1 MRQKLG
7 KPGRSYR
14 PPRIRV
20 PNEERALFQVESEK
34 FIGVIK
40 RLSLTGGSAILSRTP
55 IPEGTLA
62 IMSLKTVFG
71 KVEARIQ
78 LLHTGADGIPLAQ
91 AFRFLHMDD
100 LSRERFRAAAEQMQR
115 EGFSDVEEERESP
128 SLARS
133 MSKLGEC
140 IRRLS
145 ETITSGRSSGA
156 KKGTIPGLKTT
167 R

>member
-20 PNEERALFQVESEK
+20 PNNERALFKVESEK

-40 RLSLTGGSAILSRTP
+40 RLSLTGGSAILSRGP

-71 KVEARIQ
+71 KVEAQIQ

-91 AFRFLHMDD
+91 AFRFIHMDD
-100 LSRERFRAAAEQMQR
+100 VSRERFSAAAERMQR
-115 EGFSDVEEERESP
+115 EGFSDVEEERESLGFAQ
-128 SLARS
+128 SLT
-133 MSKLGEC
+133 KLGES

-145 ETITSGRSSGA
+145 VAITSGRAGPER
-156 KKGTIPGLKTT
+156 K
-167 R
+167 RERFED

>member
-1 MRQKLG
+1 MGRKLG

-20 PNEERALFQVESEK
+20 PNNERALFEVEGEK

-40 RLSLTGGSAILSRTP
+40 RLSLTGGSAILSRGP

-71 KVEARIQ
+71 KVEAQIE
-78 LLHTGADGIPLAQ
+78 LLHTGADAIPLAQ

-100 LSRERFRAAAEQMQR
+100 VSRERFGAAAEQMQR
-115 EGFSDVEEERESP
+115 EGFSDVEEERASL
-128 SLARS
+128 SLAQS
-133 MSKLGEC
+133 LTKLGES

-145 ETITSGRSSGA
+145 VAITSSRRIGT
-156 KKGTIPGLKTT
+156 KKGTIRKLKTT

>member
-20 PNEERALFQVESEK
+20 PNNERALFEVENVK

-40 RLSLTGGSAILSRTP
+40 RLSLTGGSAILSRGP
-55 IPEGTLA
+55 IPKGTLA
-62 IMSLKTVFG
+62 IMNLKTVFG
-71 KVEARIQ
+71 KVEAQIQ
-78 LLHTGADGIPLAQ
+78 LLHTGADGTPLAQ

-100 LSRERFRAAAEQMQR
+100 VSRKRFIAAAEQMQR
-115 EGFSDVEEERESP
+115 EGFSDVEEARESLGFAQ
-128 SLARS
+128 SLT
-133 MSKLGEC
+133 KLGES

-145 ETITSGRSSGA
+145 VAIMSGRRTGA
-156 KKGTIPGLKTT
+156 KKRTIRGLKTT